1 MAIFGSVT
9 GKCDTA
15 FDNFWEI
22 LDYYYCH
29 FSVSLKSLESSSAKG
44 SKVILKKSSDS
55 KIYSENVTRSDFS
68 KSLMK

>member
-9 GKCDTA
+9 GKCDAT
-15 FDNFWEI
+15 FDNLWEI

-29 FSVSLKSLESSSAKG
+29 FSVSLKGLDSSSAKG
-44 SKVILKKSSDS
+44 SKVILKKSSVT